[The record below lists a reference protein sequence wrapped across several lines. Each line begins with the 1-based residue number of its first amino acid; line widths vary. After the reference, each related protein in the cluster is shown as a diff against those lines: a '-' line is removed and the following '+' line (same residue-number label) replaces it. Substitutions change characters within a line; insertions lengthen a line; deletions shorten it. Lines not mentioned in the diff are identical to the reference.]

1 MELTPCPLFCNEM
14 LKDRQL
20 RADLA
25 LLMVTLIWG
34 ATFVMVKGAVAGFP
48 VFAFL
53 AVRFLLASLALLPLV
68 ATRLRSASSE
78 KRSRATREASRR
90 HLRAGGIVGLL
101 LFAGYALQTI
111 GLRYTTASKAGFITG
126 LSVAIVPLLSA
137 LLLRRAPDRLAIL
150 GVALATLGLALLSLG
165 EDLTV
170 NRGDLL
176 VLGCALAFASHIV
189 AVGAFAPR
197 MDALTLAFFQIAT
210 VALVS
215 GLTSLAV
222 ERPWPAMPGHVLFAA
237 AFTGVLATS
246 LAFAVQTAAQR
257 FTSPTHTA
265 LIFAAEPVFAALF
278 GYLLAG
284 ERLGSRGLMGCAL
297 ILAGMIVAELGRGRD
312 SP

>member
-68 ATRLRSASSE
+68 ATRVRSASSG
-78 KRSRATREASRR
+78 KRSRATHEASWR
-90 HLRAGGIVGLL
+90 HLRAGVIVGLL

-126 LSVAIVPLLSA
+126 LSVAIVPVLSA

-165 EDLTV
+165 DDLTV
-170 NRGDLL
+170 NRGDLF

-312 SP
+312 SL